1 MLNVKTGVF
10 VDVLSQADLVTCG
23 IDPSGRKL
31 GPSSLYSYRH
41 PAKKNVPKNWAI
53 SYRFRDATTRVKA
66 GFQKAT

>member
-41 PAKKNVPKNWAI
+41 PAKKIVPKI
-53 SYRFRDATTRVKA
+53 GLFRTDLGTRPLA
-66 GFQKAT
+66 